1 MLIWSNILGCQPH
14 TSCCFGSELPKLDT
28 RRSGDGKKGGRRHKT
43 TQGRIIRGSCRATPL
58 QIARHHGQLGIGAV
72 AVQIRIP
79 AVAVRSGGKSNL
91 GGERRQKGLDA
102 KGANGCDAHSADAF
116 SRSGDGRCFLFTR
129 SAESSQQCGVIIL
142 TKLVCKKTHIMRNSL
157 CVINYF

>member
-28 RRSGDGKKGGRRHKT
+28 RRIGDGKKSGRRHKT
-43 TQGRIIRGSCRATPL
+43 TQGRIVRGAWRGTPL
-58 QIARHHGQLGIGAV
+58 LIARHHGQLGIGAV

-79 AVAVRSGGKSNL
+79 AVAVRKSGKRNLRGK
-91 GGERRQKGLDA
+91 RWQKGLDA
-102 KGANGCDAHSADAF
+102 KGANGGDAHSADAF

-129 SAESSQQCGVIIL
+129 SGGKAGDAEG
-142 TKLVCKKTHIMRNSL
+142 NSGSRSRASRAEYL
-157 CVINYF
+157 WLL